1 MTYQQDEHVIKIV
14 ISYLTQFVGLV
25 EHFEC
30 CPPMDI
36 AV

>member
-1 MTYQQDEHVIKIV
+1 MNYQKENA
-14 ISYLTQFVGLV
+14 YLAEFVGLV

-30 CPPMDI
+30 CSPSDI